1 MYVKSITRKKRQA
14 INKFKNK
21 IAFDML
27 NKHNMNNPL
36 VLEYKGKKKNYE
48 QKH

>member
-1 MYVKSITRKKRQA
+1 MYVKSISRKHRQA

-21 IAFDML
+21 VAFDL
-27 NKHNMNNPL
+27 LQVTKKDNFNRK
-36 VLEYKGKKKNYE
+36 KKKNE